1 MAEDLTRGFDELAKE
16 LEEIAKHTD
25 ESHRRQ
31 ALEDGAEIVIDRA
44 RTLVNYSKRRK
55 GILQKTGIVKGDNTG
70 DKIDIGWTK
79 DGFYGRFLENGTSKM
94 APRPHISPAY
104 EQTKTQVN
112 EKMLATMKLK

>member
-1 MAEDLTRGFDELAKE
+1 MAEDMTRGFDELAKE
-16 LEEIAKHTD
+16 LEEIAKHAD

-31 ALEDGAEIVIDRA
+31 ALDDGAEIIVDRA
-44 RTLVNYSKRRK
+44 REIVPVDTGLLSRS
-55 GILQKTGIVKGDNTG
+55 GIVKGNNTG
-70 DKIDIGWTK
+70 DAIEVGWTK
-79 DGFYGRFLENGTSKM
+79 DGFYGRFLENGTTKM